1 MGLTIQGSVVLT
13 GTASGELLASDMPL
27 SFWGGYEQTSGEI
40 IDRRHDLTGKMAAGK
55 VLAFPFTKGSSTTTA
70 IILES
75 VRAGVAPAA
84 FIMQTADHF
93 IGLACVVANE
103 MYGVEIPLIV
113 LDKES
118 FQVVVSRSGSQVEI
132 MDSGRIELTD

>member
-1 MGLTIQGSVVLT
+1 MTIQATVLMP
-13 GTASGELLASDMPL
+13 GAAEGELLASHESL
-27 SFWGGYEQTSGEI
+27 SFWGGYEQSSGEI
-40 IDRRHDLTGKMAAGK
+40 IDRRHDLSGQIAAGK
-55 VLAFPFTKGSSTTTA
+55 ILAFPHTKGSSTTTA

-103 MYGVEIPLIV
+103 MYGVEIPLLVAEKGDFETIV
-113 LDKES
+113 SASRRHVVLTSDGLI
-118 FQVVVSRSGSQVEI
+118 QVQD
-132 MDSGRIELTD
+132 M